1 MEGRAG
7 PGKVRRVR
15 LSGYNL
21 FTVSSYTSE
30 TTEGRW
36 GEGEKERGGVREMQ
50 LTGD

>member
-30 TTEGRW
+30 TTAGVEGR
-36 GEGEKERGGVREMQ
+36 GGMQ